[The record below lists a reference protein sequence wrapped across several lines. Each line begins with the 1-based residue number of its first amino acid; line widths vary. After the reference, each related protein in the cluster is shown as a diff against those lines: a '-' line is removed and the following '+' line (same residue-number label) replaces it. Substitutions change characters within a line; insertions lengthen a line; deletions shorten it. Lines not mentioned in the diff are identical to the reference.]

1 MTRETAERVVQIYRN
16 IETLKDI
23 YKKLSDAHYVEIHA
37 SNESGIH
44 TLCVECEKGK
54 KNDKIVLHIIN
65 GIEKDIKNLEEEL
78 KTL

>member
-1 MTRETAERVVQIYRN
+1 MEKETAERVVQIYKD

-23 YKKLSDAHYVEIHA
+23 YKKLLDAHYVDIHA

-44 TLCVECEKGK
+44 TLCVECIKGNK
-54 KNDKIVLHIIN
+54 SGKIVLHILD
-65 GIEKDIKNLEEEL
+65 GIKEDIKNLEEEL